1 MPYHTEDTIAAI
13 ASAEG
18 GAVRGI
24 LRLSGPDAVRV
35 AARCFEGD
43 SEIAWHAIRSAAML
57 AGCVRLPRP
66 LGLVTANLCVW
77 PDGRSYTRQPS
88 VEIHTCGSRPVLDAT
103 LEALCSAGARLA
115 EPGEFTLRAFLAGR
129 IDLTQA
135 EAVLGVIDAASAGD
149 LKAALAQMAGGL
161 AAPLAEM
168 REELL
173 ELVAHLE
180 AALDFA
186 DEDLEFVSRREVR
199 LSLERI
205 ARGVAEIQKRL
216 SGSAERDGSPRVV
229 LTGRPNVGKS
239 SLFNALAEED
249 AAIVSHHEGT
259 TRDYVQRTIHIDS
272 LELRLVDTAG
282 LREPHSSRQEVESEA
297 QRVRA
302 GQMENADL
310 ELLCLDATR
319 PLDPWET
326 QQIELPCSRRI
337 VVWTKCDEARP
348 LEGHA
353 RAIET
358 SSRRGVGLDELRREI
373 AVCLESQPHSPRA
386 VAGTVVRCRDSLR
399 RAARSI
405 RRARHF
411 VTKDLGDEFVAAE
424 IRTALDELG
433 KVVGAVYTD
442 DILDRVFSR
451 FCIGK

>member
-24 LRLSGPDAVRV
+24 LRLSGPDAIRV
-35 AARCFEGD
+35 ASRCFAGEP
-43 SEIAWHAIRSAAML
+43 EITWHEIRSATML
-57 AGCVRLPRP
+57 SGCVRLPRP
-66 LGLVTANLCVW
+66 MGSVGADIYVW
-77 PDGRSYTRQPS
+77 PDRRSYTRQPS
-88 VEIHTCGSRPVLDAT
+88 VEIHTFGSRPVLNAV
-103 LEALCSAGARLA
+103 LAALCSAGARLA

-135 EAVLGVIDAASAGD
+135 EAVLGVIDAESGGD

-161 AAPLAEM
+161 ATPLAAM

-173 ELVAHLE
+173 ELVAQIE

-199 LSLERI
+199 SSLERV
-205 ARGVAEIQKRL
+205 ARSVADIQQQL
-216 SGSAERDGSPRVV
+216 AGSAESDGTPRVV
-229 LTGRPNVGKS
+229 LAGRPNVGKS
-239 SLFNALAEED
+239 SLLNALAEET
-249 AAIVSHHEGT
+249 AAIVSPHEGT
-259 TRDYVQRTIHIDS
+259 TRDYVQRTIRIES
-272 LELRLVDTAG
+272 MEIQIVDTAG
-282 LREPHSSRQEVESEA
+282 LREPHPSRHEMESAA
-297 QRVRA
+297 QRVRSEQTA
-302 GQMENADL
+302 AADL

-319 PLDPWET
+319 ALDRWET
-326 QQIELPCSRRI
+326 AQVEPPHARRI
-337 VVWTKCDEARP
+337 VVWTKCDAARP
-348 LEGHA
+348 PEERA
-353 RAIET
+353 AAIET
-358 SSRRGVGLDELRREI
+358 SSRLGVGLNELRREI
-373 AVCLESQPHSPRA
+373 ANRLAAQPLAPRA
-386 VAGTVVRCRDSLR
+386 VEGTVVRCRDSLR
-399 RAARSI
+399 RAARSV

-411 VTKDLGDEFVAAE
+411 VAKDLGDEFVAAE